1 MTHSQGGNFGMT
13 AAAHAPARVRAVVSL
28 DPSGAP
34 DPDRVDASQLRDV
47 PHLFVWGDYLDRHEF
62 WVNSHPGV
70 ERWRDALIAVGCDVT
85 WFELP
90 ALGITGNSHALMAD
104 DNSEIIAGMVLEW
117 LAARGL

>member
-1 MTHSQGGNFGMT
+1 MTT
-13 AAAHAPARVRAVVSL
+13 AAHAPERVRAVVSL

-34 DPDRVDASQLRDV
+34 DPALVDPRRLRDV

-62 WVNSHPGV
+62 WVHSRPGV
-70 ERWRDALIAVGCDVT
+70 ERWRDALIEAGCDVT
-85 WFELP
+85 WIDLP

-104 DNSEIIAGMVLEW
+104 DNSDSIAGMVLEW